1 MHLLEPQEISRDTL
15 DRYGIEMYYMSE
27 SGYFLN
33 FVMGCPFQSTADI
46 FVILLC
52 LPDLAFLLPLFVIPY
67 LFIDNNNTAM
77 CVDMPLK
84 QEGSACT
91 HSPNVPR

>member
-1 MHLLEPQEISRDTL
+1 MFLLTYPSRRSCASPGAPGDIQGYC

-52 LPDLAFLLPLFVIPY
+52 LPDLAFLLPFLSFHIY
-67 LFIDNNNTAM
+67 
-77 CVDMPLK
+77 
-84 QEGSACT
+84 S
-91 HSPNVPR
+91 